1 MADSTITVDFSAM
14 GDWLTDMAYG
24 TNAAVASRNSLKTD
38 SPFTPATHS
47 YTISCADTEQQVYT
61 WVASSEKN
69 VGIQAIYN
77 QLFNSSLYH
86 GKEKIVELTSGASSG
101 VYLNRLLM
109 KENPIAGMVTVRL
122 TKEENGVTLY
132 QDYVTHFN
140 RTLTLKDMTAQ
151 CDGAAAAPEKEDGT
165 KGFAPG
171 VKTYSV
177 TVSMAAQNLELRRKR
192 SGLHGG
198 TRRHTPCE
206 KYTEYSRVILA
217 WTAMGRDAT
226 DVGGFNLLTPL
237 ADFDQTVFQGIN
249 GPIFAL
255 LALDSGAYDIP
266 ENTAGTTQATR
277 DRYVDYILGAELPGG
292 GWSFAGGDP
301 ETDITAM
308 ALQALAKYRDRQDV
322 ADAVERG
329 LTVLSQQQEENGGY
343 AAYGSESSES
353 IAQVIVALTEL
364 GVSLTDSRFVKGGNT
379 LVGRLLAFRTENG
392 AFRHVLDGE
401 EDVMATEQG
410 FYALV
415 AVSRAEQGKSSLYTM
430 TEA

>member
-1 MADSTITVDFSAM
+1 
-14 GDWLTDMAYG
+14 
-24 TNAAVASRNSLKTD
+24 
-38 SPFTPATHS
+38 
-47 YTISCADTEQQVYT
+47 
-61 WVASSEKN
+61 
-69 VGIQAIYN
+69 
-77 QLFNSSLYH
+77 
-86 GKEKIVELTSGASSG
+86 
-101 VYLNRLLM
+101 
-109 KENPIAGMVTVRL
+109 
-122 TKEENGVTLY
+122 
-132 QDYVTHFN
+132 
-140 RTLTLKDMTAQ
+140 
-151 CDGAAAAPEKEDGT
+151 
-165 KGFAPG
+165 
-171 VKTYSV
+171 
-177 TVSMAAQNLELRRKR
+177 
-192 SGLHGG
+192 
-198 TRRHTPCE
+198 
-206 KYTEYSRVILA
+206 
-217 WTAMGRDAT
+217 MGRDAT

-292 GWSFAGGDP
+292 GWSFAGGDS

-353 IAQVIVALTEL
+353 IAQLIVALTEL